1 MFNFRRISF
10 VQRSISSGFNAR
22 RCRSARRTAVQ
33 SSVSDGK
40 HIITETKPVSLDHLS
55 PVVRQILSKDPSYA
69 VRFGG
74 QLSDNQKY
82 LVRQH
87 SRTTGR
93 AESLFS
99 QIDKDDLMLSINED
113 EKDLPHPPV
122 VAFPSVEN
130 QFEMDLGTED
140 KTVPSHETARCFGCG
155 AQLQCSDRTKA
166 GFIPVEI
173 FKHHLSSNLQ
183 KRTSQCQRCF
193 LYKYTNEISHCEVDE
208 QVYRDI
214 LAEIKRKRALII
226 LIVDLLDIPNS
237 ISQSWAHLVDQ
248 TSERTKSSSNIVF
261 VLGNKVDL
269 LPKDSESYLSDVR
282 KCLENECTKR
292 GLGKHLVKYYGLIS
306 ARTGYGVE
314 ELISKVFRYWS
325 QHGGV
330 YLLGGTNTGK
340 SSLFN
345 SLIDSDLCHIHAL
358 DCVQRAIISNLPG
371 TTMNVLRFPIQLRTG
386 KNQFMR
392 AERLKER
399 EENERMLDDTK
410 TESIENET
418 TIVENIESTV
428 KWRRRFE
435 SEMNLPKSGAS
446 YTYSSGR
453 DSFDEDRSFLSREH
467 NYINYRQKKMR
478 AFTPESYKN
487 EKWLYDTPGVIL
499 SEQISN
505 KCSSRE
511 ELAFFDHQSTV
522 IRPVNI
528 LLNVGQTILIGGIA
542 RIDVKHISENAR
554 ASLSLMTT
562 SRLPINVIETKD
574 VKEFYEKALEN
585 NQLGIPQNRIN
596 GRLQDPPQ
604 LRGPTIEIL
613 GIGEEDAA
621 GDIVLSSAGKYSFI
635 NIATRPSET
644 MEYLGWAS
652 VQCSRDQ
659 YVIFDVMT
667 PDGLGIHL
675 RQPAI
680 LKNLFHLRGSHIEQ
694 TPFFDKYSYV
704 EDQNECDDDDRKQS
718 NELEMIINE
727 KLWKGEQTKRRRR
740 AKRT

>member
-1 MFNFRRISF
+1 MLSFRKISF
-10 VQRSISSGFNAR
+10 FQRSITVGFTAR
-22 RCRSARRTAVQ
+22 RFRSARRSVQ
-33 SSVSDGK
+33 SLINDEK
-40 HIITETKPVSLDHLS
+40 HIITETKPISLENLS
-55 PVVRQILSKDPSYA
+55 PVVRQLLSKDPSYA

-74 QLSDNQKY
+74 QLSEDKKH
-82 LVRQH
+82 LVRQQ

-93 AESLFS
+93 AENLFS
-99 QIDKDDLMLSINED
+99 HISKDDIIISTNED
-113 EKDLPHPPV
+113 EKDLPHPPI

-130 QFEMDLGTED
+130 RFQIDLGTED
-140 KTVPSHETARCFGCG
+140 KTIPSHKTARCFGCG
-155 AQLQCSDRTKA
+155 ASLQCSDKTKS

-173 FKHHLSSNLQ
+173 YKNYLSSNLQ

-193 LYKYTNEISHCEVDE
+193 LYKYTNDISHCEVNE
-208 QVYRDI
+208 QVYKDI
-214 LAEIKRKRALII
+214 LTEIKRKRALII

-237 ISQSWAHLVDQ
+237 ISQSWSHLVDQ
-248 TSERTKSSSNIVF
+248 TTENQNTSPNIIF

-269 LPKDSESYLSDVR
+269 LPKDSDSYLSNVR

-292 GLGKHLVKYYGLIS
+292 GLGKHIVKYYGLVS
-306 ARTGYGVE
+306 ARTGYGIE

-330 YLLGGTNTGK
+330 YLLGSTNTGK

-358 DCVQRAIISNLPG
+358 DCIQRATVSNLPG
-371 TTMNVLRFPIQLRTG
+371 TTMNVVRFPIQLRTG

-392 AERLKER
+392 TERLKER
-399 EENERMLDDTK
+399 EEKEHTLHANNN
-410 TESIENET
+410 SIENET
-418 TIVENIESTV
+418 TVLENVESTV

-446 YTYSSGR
+446 YTYSSGKN
-453 DSFDEDRSFLSREH
+453 SFDEDRSFESSEH

-478 AFTPESYKN
+478 AFNPDSYKN

-499 SEQISN
+499 PEQMLN
-505 KCSSRE
+505 KCSTKK
-511 ELAFFDHQSTV
+511 ELTFFDHQSTM

-528 LLNVGQTILIGGIA
+528 LLDVGQTILIGGIA
-542 RIDVKHISENAR
+542 RIDVKHISNNAQ
-554 ASLSLMTT
+554 ASISLMTT
-562 SRLPINVIETKD
+562 CRLPINVIQTAD
-574 VKEFYEKALEN
+574 VEQFYEKALEQ
-585 NQLGIPQNRIN
+585 NQLGVPQNRIN

-604 LRGPTIEIL
+604 LQGPTIEIL
-613 GIGEEDAA
+613 GVGEEEAA
-621 GDIVLSSAGKYSFI
+621 GDIVLSSA
-635 NIATRPSET
+635 
-644 MEYLGWAS
+644 GWAS

-659 YVIFDVMT
+659 YVIFNVMT

-675 RQPAI
+675 RQPPL
-680 LKNLFHLRGSHIEQ
+680 LKHLFHLRGSHIEK
-694 TPFFDKYSYV
+694 TPFFNKYIYPEDKQEN
-704 EDQNECDDDDRKQS
+704 EDNNNNNQYQS

-727 KLWKGEQTKRRRR
+727 KIWKGEQIKQQRR

>member
-1 MFNFRRISF
+1 MFNFRRISIF
-10 VQRSISSGFNAR
+10 QRSISSGYYAR
-22 RCRSARRTAVQ
+22 RFRSARRTSQA
-33 SSVSDGK
+33 SIFDDK

-55 PVVRQILSKDPSYA
+55 PVVRQLLSKDPSYA

-74 QLSDNQKY
+74 QLSDDKKH

-93 AESLFS
+93 AEDLFS
-99 QIDKDDLMLSINED
+99 QVTKDDIILSENED
-113 EKDLPHPPV
+113 EKDLPRPPI

-130 QFEMDLGTED
+130 RFEIDLGTED
-140 KTVPSHETARCFGCG
+140 KTVSIHETARCFGCG
-155 AQLQCSDRTKA
+155 ASLQCSDRTKS

-173 FKHHLSSNLQ
+173 YKHYLMSNLQ

-193 LYKYTNEISHCEVDE
+193 LYKYTNEISHCEVNE
-208 QVYRDI
+208 QVYKDI
-214 LAEIKRKRALII
+214 LTEIKRRRGLII

-248 TSERTKSSSNIVF
+248 TTDQSNSSRNLIF

-292 GLGKHLVKYYGLIS
+292 GLGKHIVKYYGLIS

-358 DCVQRAIISNLPG
+358 DCIQRATVSNLPG

-399 EENERMLDDTK
+399 EENEKIL
-410 TESIENET
+410 EENNNSIENKT
-418 TIVENIESTV
+418 TIIENVESTV

-446 YTYSSGR
+446 YTYSSGT
-453 DSFDEDRSFLSREH
+453 DSFNEDRSFESSEH

-478 AFTPESYKN
+478 AFNPDSYKK

-499 SEQISN
+499 SEQVLN
-505 KCSSRE
+505 KCSTQE
-511 ELAFFDHQSTV
+511 ELAFFDHQSTI

-528 LLNVGQTILIGGIA
+528 LLNVGQTILIGGIV
-542 RIDVKHISENAR
+542 RIDVKHMSQNAR

-562 SRLPINVIETKD
+562 SRLPINVIETND
-574 VKEFYEKALEN
+574 VEKFYEKALEKN
-585 NQLGIPQNRIN
+585 ELGVPQNRVN
-596 GRLQDPPQ
+596 GRLQDPPE

-613 GIGEEDAA
+613 GIGEEQAA
-621 GDIVLSSAGKYSFI
+621 GDIVLSSA
-635 NIATRPSET
+635 
-644 MEYLGWAS
+644 GWAS

-675 RQPAI
+675 RQPA
-680 LKNLFHLRGSHIEQ
+680 LLQYLFHLRGSQIEQ
-694 TPFFDKYSYV
+694 TPFFDKQSYMKDQKEN
-704 EDQNECDDDDRKQS
+704 EDDNDSQS

-727 KLWKGEQTKRRRR
+727 KLWKGEQTKHRRR
-740 AKRT
+740 AKRS